1 MYKKTSFILGV
12 ILALS
17 SILIIIFFLLALKY
31 PEYKLKVNID
41 NQEQVIDL
49 LKKYYKDIK
58 LQAQIETIER
68 KQLKGE
74 AEIYIHYYKDKKVDV
89 ICIDDHEEIG
99 DYIKQHGEK
108 IDLIFELILKF
119 LIFISLTDIL
129 LIGGNE
135 IFHIMD
141 KKNKVS

>member
-1 MYKKTSFILGV
+1 M
-12 ILALS
+12 
-17 SILIIIFFLLALKY
+17 ALKY

-41 NQEQVIDL
+41 NQEQVIEL

-89 ICIDDHEEIG
+89 IFIDDHEEIV
-99 DYIKQHGEK
+99 DYIIQHGEN
-108 IDLIFELILKF
+108 IDLILELILKF
-119 LIFISLTDIL
+119 LIFISLTDIF
-129 LIGGNE
+129 LICGNE

-141 KKNKVS
+141 KRKNKVS